1 MSSITIS
8 KIPVH
13 KAYFFQQW
21 ERPVLL
27 TVLLSL
33 ISMQGYMKFVRSDG
47 QVYIYPP
54 KTVSVSTIDLVL
66 YSYCA
71 PDFFVL
77 CRDQFFNFLD
87 GPLWQ
92 FWSDRRMWYASGN
105 EEVDK
110 YTSNFVF
117 STSAFPNLMSYS
129 GNSPDIPAWLKT
141 INNAVLAEQYNNS
154 VFGFSTRSRWMDF
167 DSNYANKEK
176 FSWYYANK
184 ELVEKKCSFK
194 FHNVVARK
202 LVNCSTRTFYQ
213 TEESLY
219 QVHETNNTAG
229 FNLHYQELIHYFD
242 ADWGDKNNSVD
253 PVGDRH
259 KELIDNPIGEQL
271 ERLIITNSS
280 TRTLHLRCCSDYD
293 LYGFGNDP
301 KNNRFVQ
308 LDYNGHSLYI
318 CSPAMC
324 NPTPKSMNEIAN
336 ILSFTWKRALKKL
349 IDLTASELNRYL
361 HYFQSSSRTNLF
373 SSAWESSV
381 YNITELLSLFGSGTG
396 NRTVQNLVDF
406 FAIRD
411 NSTSDTFVTMD
422 SSANKNQIT
431 RLPNHLW
438 NIDTFMEIIER
449 ATLEFHE
456 DSIVTGI
463 AIDTT
468 DQLQQPIVDAV
479 LESIVLR
486 RQNGWNVPAINS
498 SLSKIDTPVFDD
510 VKKCIMRQATDLL
523 EGSKCW
529 QAMELYPKAIASLD
543 TTMINKGR
551 AVYVHFV
558 GALLIASLM
567 LQSWIR
573 YHRLPGGLYY
583 TYDKERLKRRR
594 EQVRMALNDEYLC
607 RVQEHHA
614 TQQFGKER
622 AREVLDTLKN
632 AANRE
637 ADLPSNYQYRQRKLS
652 RRVIV
657 VGHIFLMLIGP
668 LNDLDAYMNLL
679 CVVLLVNL
687 LQSLLESKACKLV
700 EQQSLTKR
708 EMEATHLCPTL
719 EVNCPNLEHKET
731 PLPSVQ
737 SSLFSNV

>member
-13 KAYFFQQW
+13 KAYFFHQW

-54 KTVSVSTIDLVL
+54 KTISVWKVDRVL
-66 YSYCA
+66 HSYCA

-77 CRDQFFNFLD
+77 CRYQSSAQKIRD

-92 FWSDRRMWYASGN
+92 LWSKREMWQTSDDEEG
-105 EEVDK
+105 EVDK

-117 STSAFPNLMSYS
+117 SETAFPNLMSYS

-154 VFGFSTRSRWMDF
+154 VFGVSTSSLLMDYH
-167 DSNYANKEK
+167 SNDANKDI
-176 FSWYYANK
+176 SWYYANK
-184 ELVEKKCSFK
+184 ELVEKKCSFE

-213 TEESLY
+213 TDESFY
-219 QVHETNNTAG
+219 KVHETNNTAG

-271 ERLIITNSS
+271 EWLIITNSS

-293 LYGFGNDP
+293 LYGFGNDT

-308 LDYNGHSLYI
+308 WDYNGHSLYI

-349 IDLTASELNRYL
+349 IDSTASELNRYL
-361 HYFQSSSRTNLF
+361 HYFQPSSRTNWF
-373 SSAWESSV
+373 SSALESSV
-381 YNITELLSLFGSGTG
+381 YNITELLSLFGGGTG
-396 NRTVQNLVDF
+396 NRTVQNLVDY

-422 SSANKNQIT
+422 SSANKNQFT

-438 NIDTFMEIIER
+438 DINTFMGIIEQ

-456 DSIVTGI
+456 DSFVTGI
-463 AIDTT
+463 AIDTA
-468 DQLQQPIVDAV
+468 DQLQQLIVNAV

-486 RQNGWNVPAINS
+486 RQNGWNVPDINS
-498 SLSKIDTPVFDD
+498 SLSKINFPFSVDNDPMS
-510 VKKCIMRQATDLL
+510 CIMRQGTDLL

-558 GALLIASLM
+558 GALLITSLM

-607 RVQEHHA
+607 REREHHA
-614 TQQFGKER
+614 TKQLGKER

-637 ADLPSNYQYRQRKLS
+637 ADLPSDYQYRQRNLS

-679 CVVLLVNL
+679 YVVLLVNL
-687 LQSLLESKACKLV
+687 LQSLLEHKACKLV
-700 EQQSLTKR
+700 EQQSLTIQ
-708 EMEATHLCPTL
+708 ED
-719 EVNCPNLEHKET
+719 EVTNLS
-731 PLPSVQ
+731 PSR
-737 SSLFSNV
+737 

>member
-1 MSSITIS
+1 MFLL
-8 KIPVH
+8 V
-13 KAYFFQQW
+13 
-21 ERPVLL
+21 VLH
-27 TVLLSL
+27 
-33 ISMQGYMKFVRSDG
+33 SDG
-47 QVYIYPP
+47 VQDFIYPETSS
-54 KTVSVSTIDLVL
+54 KREIDGFLE
-66 YSYCA
+66 SCCT
-71 PDFFVL
+71 PDFNVL
-77 CRDQFFNFLD
+77 CGSQYSDLPYNDSSRDGL
-87 GPLWQ
+87 LWLH
-92 FWSDRRMWYASGN
+92 WSSQEELRHFDDK
-105 EEVDK
+105 EEVA
-110 YTSNFVF
+110 SI
-117 STSAFPNLMSYS
+117 STCSLGYSEMSFPKLMSYS
-129 GNSPDIPAWLKT
+129 ANSPDIPEWLKSV
-141 INNAVLAEQYNNS
+141 NNAVLAEQYITPLLG
-154 VFGFSTRSRWMDF
+154 GFQSYALDHEYTWSW
-167 DSNYANKEK
+167 YANKK
-176 FSWYYANK
+176 
-184 ELVEKKCSFK
+184 LVEKKCSIRFAG
-194 FHNVVARK
+194 VVTSK
-202 LVNCSTRTFYQ
+202 HDNCSTRTFYQ
-213 TEESLY
+213 NDDSMY
-219 QVHETNNTAG
+219 QIHETNNTAG
-229 FNLHYQELIHYFD
+229 FNLHYQELIYYFD
-242 ADWGDKNNSVD
+242 SVD
-253 PVGDRH
+253 P
-259 KELIDNPIGEQL
+259 IDDQHQWLLN
-271 ERLIITNSS
+271 NSS
-280 TRTLHLRCCSDYD
+280 TRTLHLRCCNDND
-293 LYGFGNDP
+293 AMVFGDFGN
-301 KNNRFVQ
+301 NTHQNRFVHF
-308 LDYNGHSLYI
+308 DDIGSSFYV
-318 CSPAMC
+318 CSSPMC
-324 NPTPKSMNEIAN
+324 NASPKTINESSN
-336 ILSFTWKRALKKL
+336 ILSSAWKSTLKN
-349 IDLTASELNRYL
+349 IIY
-361 HYFQSSSRTNLF
+361 
-373 SSAWESSV
+373 SSAARLDIYLQRFPKSPATLEFSYGFESSV
-381 YNITELLSLFGSGTG
+381 YSTTELLSLFGGGTG

-411 NSTSDTFVTMD
+411 NSTSDTFFDVETYTGNM
-422 SSANKNQIT
+422 KTQIT
-431 RLPNHLW
+431 TLPNHLW
-438 NIDTFMEIIER
+438 DINTFMGIIEQ

-456 DSIVTGI
+456 DLIVTSI
-463 AIDTT
+463 YNNLAKK
-468 DQLQQPIVDAV
+468 LQQPIVDAV

-486 RQNGWNVPAINS
+486 RQNGWNVPDINS
-498 SLSKIDTPVFDD
+498 SLSKIDTPVFEGHDI
-510 VKKCIMRQATDLL
+510 KSCIMRQATDLL

-543 TTMINKGR
+543 TTMINQGR

>member
-1 MSSITIS
+1 
-8 KIPVH
+8 
-13 KAYFFQQW
+13 
-21 ERPVLL
+21 
-27 TVLLSL
+27 
-33 ISMQGYMKFVRSDG
+33 
-47 QVYIYPP
+47 
-54 KTVSVSTIDLVL
+54 
-66 YSYCA
+66 
-71 PDFFVL
+71 
-77 CRDQFFNFLD
+77 
-87 GPLWQ
+87 
-92 FWSDRRMWYASGN
+92 
-105 EEVDK
+105 
-110 YTSNFVF
+110 
-117 STSAFPNLMSYS
+117 
-129 GNSPDIPAWLKT
+129 
-141 INNAVLAEQYNNS
+141 
-154 VFGFSTRSRWMDF
+154 
-167 DSNYANKEK
+167 
-176 FSWYYANK
+176 
-184 ELVEKKCSFK
+184 
-194 FHNVVARK
+194 
-202 LVNCSTRTFYQ
+202 
-213 TEESLY
+213 
-219 QVHETNNTAG
+219 
-229 FNLHYQELIHYFD
+229 
-242 ADWGDKNNSVD
+242 
-253 PVGDRH
+253 
-259 KELIDNPIGEQL
+259 
-271 ERLIITNSS
+271 
-280 TRTLHLRCCSDYD
+280 
-293 LYGFGNDP
+293 
-301 KNNRFVQ
+301 
-308 LDYNGHSLYI
+308 
-318 CSPAMC
+318 
-324 NPTPKSMNEIAN
+324 
-336 ILSFTWKRALKKL
+336 
-349 IDLTASELNRYL
+349 
-361 HYFQSSSRTNLF
+361 
-373 SSAWESSV
+373 
-381 YNITELLSLFGSGTG
+381 
-396 NRTVQNLVDF
+396 
-406 FAIRD
+406 
-411 NSTSDTFVTMD
+411 MD

-543 TTMINKGR
+543 TIMINQER
-551 AVYVHFV
+551 TAYVHFV
-558 GALLIASLM
+558 GALLIAALM
-567 LQSWIR
+567 LQSLIR

-687 LQSLLESKACKLV
+687 LQSLLEQKACKLV
-700 EQQSLTKR
+700 EQQSLTIQ
-708 EMEATHLCPTL
+708 ED
-719 EVNCPNLEHKET
+719 EVTNLS
-731 PLPSVQ
+731 PSR
-737 SSLFSNV
+737 

>member
-229 FNLHYQELIHYFD
+229 FNLHYQELIYYFD
-242 ADWGDKNNSVD
+242 SVD
-253 PVGDRH
+253 P
-259 KELIDNPIGEQL
+259 IDDQHQWLLN
-271 ERLIITNSS
+271 NSS
-280 TRTLHLRCCSDYD
+280 TRTLHLRCCNDND
-293 LYGFGNDP
+293 AMVFGDFGN
-301 KNNRFVQ
+301 NTHQNRFVHF
-308 LDYNGHSLYI
+308 DDIGSSFYV
-318 CSPAMC
+318 CSSPMC
-324 NPTPKSMNEIAN
+324 NASPKTINESSN
-336 ILSFTWKRALKKL
+336 ILSSAWKSTLKN
-349 IDLTASELNRYL
+349 IIY
-361 HYFQSSSRTNLF
+361 
-373 SSAWESSV
+373 SSAARLDIYLQRFPKSPATLEFSYGFESSV
-381 YNITELLSLFGSGTG
+381 YSTTELLSLFGGGTG

-411 NSTSDTFVTMD
+411 NSTSDTFFDVETYTGNM
-422 SSANKNQIT
+422 KTQIT
-431 RLPNHLW
+431 TLPNHLW
-438 NIDTFMEIIER
+438 DINTFMGIIEQ

-456 DSIVTGI
+456 DLIVTSI
-463 AIDTT
+463 YNNLAKK
-468 DQLQQPIVDAV
+468 LQQPIVDAV
-479 LESIVLR
+479 LESIVIQ

-498 SLSKIDTPVFDD
+498 SLSKINFPFSEDNDAMS
-510 VKKCIMRQATDLL
+510 CIMRHATDLL

-543 TTMINKGR
+543 TTMIDKGR

-607 RVQEHHA
+607 REREHHA
-614 TQQFGKER
+614 TKQLGKER

-687 LQSLLESKACKLV
+687 LQSLLEQKACKLV
-700 EQQSLTKR
+700 EQQSLTIQ
-708 EMEATHLCPTL
+708 ED
-719 EVNCPNLEHKET
+719 EVTNLS
-731 PLPSVQ
+731 PSR
-737 SSLFSNV
+737 